1 MCISIYILGIITIA
15 PAAHGT
21 DRGRFPG
28 TSNWTG
34 TAGGTFIYASQGH
47 TTGIGSIA
55 ENTTVTAT
63 GETQDA
69 TARERARESG
79 NRLPNRHCAA
89 VFRMNPTLIEGDN
102 PSGSSLAATRPVP
115 EN

>member
-1 MCISIYILGIITIA
+1 MCISIYIQGIFTIE
-15 PAAHGT
+15 PAAHGA

-34 TAGGTFIYASQGH
+34 AAGGTFIYASQGH

-69 TARERARESG
+69 TAREPVREAGSY
-79 NRLPNRHCAA
+79 LPNRRRAA
-89 VFRMNPTLIEGDN
+89 VFRMNLVPIEGDHL
-102 PSGSSLAATRPVP
+102 SGPSLAATRPGP